1 MVLRDAA
8 AAHTHQH
15 AGPAGTDKDSRAA
28 LPETR
33 RRRECCLPTTTPP
46 TSSSSK
52 SSNTP
57 LLQSVTRSR
66 RRSGENEPVMFSLAG
81 ERMMSAEEYSA
92 LPRSIQYVFPL
103 LALLKLE
110 PAALDRVCAFA
121 CLLHVSSST
130 RVSTRPHVIRAQD
143 RPAHA
148 RQTETPS
155 ILPLQYWRC
164 GVQRCTEGSC
174 ILATHR
180 LTGAAGRNT
189 SPTQNECA
197 SLSQVHLR
205 HYSRHITAGRLRTD
219 LTPAATANP
228 LQNQVISPLCLTT
241 GNQTQTARPSNQ

>member
-8 AAHTHQH
+8 AAHTQQH
-15 AGPAGTDKDSRAA
+15 AGLAGTDKDSRAA
-28 LPETR
+28 LPATR

-110 PAALDRVCAFA
+110 PAALDRVMCICVFA
-121 CLLHVSSST
+121 PCL
-130 RVSTRPHVIRAQD
+130 I
-143 RPAHA
+143 
-148 RQTETPS
+148 
-155 ILPLQYWRC
+155 I
-164 GVQRCTEGSC
+164 
-174 ILATHR
+174 
-180 LTGAAGRNT
+180 NT
-189 SPTQNECA
+189 SVHPPACDKSPRSA
-197 SLSQVHLR
+197 S
-205 HYSRHITAGRLRTD
+205 TC
-219 LTPAATANP
+219 TPN
-228 LQNQVISPLCLTT
+228 
-241 GNQTQTARPSNQ
+241 